1 MTTTEIICCLN
12 ELVKNT
18 ASAEGI
24 NPKITIIH
32 DVKPDSF
39 TWVIE
44 ETIKALEKSIICKS
58 TIQSGTTR
66 TDVEDKT
73 CTTNKYFG
81 ESIST
86 DSTDFDDIWDL

>member
-18 ASAEGI
+18 ASADGI
-24 NPKITIIH
+24 NPKITIIN
-32 DVKPDSF
+32 DVKPESF

-58 TIQSGTTR
+58 T
-66 TDVEDKT
+66 
-73 CTTNKYFG
+73 
-81 ESIST
+81 
-86 DSTDFDDIWDL
+86 DFDDIWDF